1 MKILEQ
7 FMESS
12 IAVTE
17 QIALMMQEN
26 TRLKQRVDELE
37 AVGILE
43 SKLDSNIC
51 GLMPIGETFCG
62 LKVICTTN
70 NAFRHAGV
78 DGGDESEWIDE
89 TTARAIYNAE
99 MELRELRKMVK
110 K

>member
-26 TRLKQRVDELE
+26 ARLKQRIAELE
-37 AVGILE
+37 
-43 SKLDSNIC
+43 STQTPKPDPRIC
-51 GLMPIGETFCG
+51 DLMPIGETFCG

-70 NAFRHAGV
+70 NTFRHDGV
-78 DGGDESEWIDE
+78 DGGDESEWIGE
-89 TTARAIYNAE
+89 TTARAIHKAE

-110 K
+110 

>member
-17 QIALMMQEN
+17 QIALIMQEN
-26 TRLKQRVDELE
+26 ARLKQRIAELDLQDCKR
-37 AVGILE
+37 GPTLSIR
-43 SKLDSNIC
+43 D
-51 GLMPIGETFCG
+51 LMPVGETFCG

-99 MELRELRKMVK
+99 MEIRELRKMVK
-110 K
+110 